1 MTTTFGSSISRPFT
15 AHHTPHSVIK
25 KRILVKATNQDFGR
39 DVFNTTLGFTLSASL
54 LIGGDLSAQAAIIN
68 DNFAGETLTAVR
80 QKIGQDLSQN
90 FQQSLNNKVAV
101 TSSKRAEIFEK
112 LREEAEEGE
121 SSPST
126 SSVTRFVPK
135 PAAAKETTQFK
146 LQKSAVAESGD
157 GTFNSSQPVYIGGAV
172 ALAAVVGGVLFTNMK
187 SSSSDTAASAPPTAG
202 SSAKPQN
209 SSQAPSAL
217 AEAEAWVANWKKNGA
232 QQMDAESWVANWR
245 AKQQK

>member
-80 QKIGQDLSQN
+80 QRIGQDLSLN

-112 LREEAEEGE
+112 LREEAE
-121 SSPST
+121 
-126 SSVTRFVPK
+126 
-135 PAAAKETTQFK
+135 
-146 LQKSAVAESGD
+146 

-187 SSSSDTAASAPPTAG
+187 SSSSDTTASASPTAG